1 MSICQEQTNIYSI
14 DTVNYNQNKIK
25 TKTYSKSCVT
35 YTILNYDKDLLCHDD
50 YNNGYYRSLIVSS
63 PENKILAFSP
73 QKSLKNETFIEKYS
87 TINETIY
94 MNEIIEG
101 TMVNLFFDER
111 VGQWEIST
119 RGAVG
124 GSYFYYRNQ
133 YELDS
138 DRKNQTSF
146 YQMFLQAFSMEHVQT
161 LGQISLLE
169 ELPKNYSYSFV
180 LQHPD
185 NHIVLPI
192 TKCSIYMVA
201 VYEVMD
207 GSNVKYISPLEYENW
222 DLFKN
227 NTHPILFPKQFQ
239 YASYDEA
246 KTENC
251 SIQTDFT
258 NLGVMVTNLETGVR
272 TGLKNPRYEEVK
284 LLRGNN
290 PNLQYQYLCL
300 RKTEKIKDFLF
311 YFPQY
316 KTIFYRFYQE
326 YENFVTNVHYS
337 YLSYYVQKQNVKI
350 SKKYSP
356 HIYKI
361 HHEMYLPAL
370 NTEEPLIIKRRVVKE
385 YFEKLEPREM
395 IYHLNYDRR
404 QYAKGKQEVK
414 ELQEVNNVKDD
425 LVLNIE

>member
-1 MSICQEQTNIYSI
+1 MSICQEQSNIYTI
-14 DTVNYNQNKIK
+14 DTVKYNENKIK
-25 TKTYSKSCVT
+25 TKTYSKSGVT
-35 YTILNYDKDLLCHDD
+35 YTILNYDKDVLCDDD
-50 YNNGYYRSLIVSS
+50 YNSGYYRSLIVSS

-73 QKSLKNETFIEKYS
+73 QKSLKNEIFIEKYPNVDAN
-87 TINETIY
+87 IF

-101 TMVNLFFDER
+101 TMINLFFDDRIE
-111 VGQWEIST
+111 QWEIST

-146 YQMFLQAFSMEHVQT
+146 YQMFLEALSADEKQPLNEV
-161 LGQISLLE
+161 SLLN
-169 ELPKNYSYSFV
+169 ELPKNYCYSFV

-192 TKCSIYMVA
+192 SKCSIYMVA

-207 GSNVKYISPLEYENW
+207 GNNVKYISPLEYQNW

-227 NTHPILFPKQFQ
+227 VNNPILFPKQYQ
-239 YASYDEA
+239 YTSYEEA

-290 PNLQYQYLCL
+290 PNLQYQYLSL
-300 RKTEKIKDFLF
+300 RKTGKIQDFLF

-337 YLSYYVQKQNVKI
+337 YLTYYVQKQNVKI
-350 SKKYSP
+350 SKKYSS

-361 HHEMYLPAL
+361 HHELYLPSL
-370 NTEEPLIIKRRVVKE
+370 NTDTPIIVKRRVVKE
-385 YFEKLEPREM
+385 FFDNLEPREM

-404 QYAKGKQEVK
+404 QYAKGKIETTKTSQE
-414 ELQEVNNVKDD
+414 L
-425 LVLNIE
+425 LLNDE

>member
-1 MSICQEQTNIYSI
+1 MSICQPQSNTYNI
-14 DTVNYNQNKIK
+14 DTVKYNENKIK
-25 TKTYSKSCVT
+25 TKTYSKSGVT
-35 YTILNYDKDLLCHDD
+35 YTILNYDKDVLCDDD
-50 YNNGYYRSLIVSS
+50 YNTCNYRSIIAST

-73 QKSLKNETFIEKYS
+73 QKSLKPETFIEKYS
-87 TINETIY
+87 TINETIF

-146 YQMFLQAFSMEHVQT
+146 YQMFLEAFSVDKNQT
-161 LGQISLLE
+161 LNQIALLDQ
-169 ELPKNYSYSFV
+169 LPKNYCYSFV

-192 TKCSIYMVA
+192 SICSIYMVA
-201 VYEVMD
+201 VYELMD
-207 GSNVKYISPLEYENW
+207 GNNVKYISPLEYQNW
-222 DLFKN
+222 DLFK
-227 NTHPILFPKQFQ
+227 TVKHPILFPKQFQ

-258 NLGVMVTNLETGVR
+258 NLGVMVTNIETGER
-272 TGLKNPRYEEVK
+272 TSLKNPRYEEVK

-300 RKTEKIKDFLF
+300 RKTGKIQDFLF

-316 KTIFYRFYQE
+316 KNIFYRFYQE

-337 YLSYYVQKQNVKI
+337 YLTYYVQKQNVKI

-361 HHEMYLPAL
+361 HHEMYLPSL
-370 NTEEPLIIKRRVVKE
+370 QTEEPLIIKRRVVKE

-404 QYAKGKQEVK
+404 QYAKGKQEVHN
-414 ELQEVNNVKDD
+414 VNDD
-425 LVLNIE
+425 LVLNVVNNE

>member
-1 MSICQEQTNIYSI
+1 MSICQEQSNIYTI
-14 DTVNYNQNKIK
+14 DTVKYNENKIK
-25 TKTYSKSCVT
+25 TKTYSKSGVT
-35 YTILNYDKDLLCHDD
+35 YTILNYDKDVLCDDD
-50 YNNGYYRSLIVSS
+50 YNSGYYRSIISS
-63 PENKILAFSP
+63 TPENKILAFSP
-73 QKSLKNETFIEKYS
+73 QKSLKNEIFIEKYPNVDAN
-87 TINETIY
+87 IF

-101 TMVNLFFDER
+101 TMINLFFDER
-111 VGQWEIST
+111 IEQWEIST

-146 YQMFLQAFSMEHVQT
+146 YQMFLEALSADEKQPLNEV
-161 LGQISLLE
+161 SLLN
-169 ELPKNYSYSFV
+169 ELPKNYCYSFV

-192 TKCSIYMVA
+192 SKCSIYMVA

-207 GSNVKYISPLEYENW
+207 GNNVKYISPLEYQNW
-222 DLFKN
+222 DLFTQSK
-227 NTHPILFPKQFQ
+227 HPILFPKQYQ
-239 YASYDEA
+239 YTSYEEA

-290 PNLQYQYLCL
+290 PNLQYQYLSL
-300 RKTEKIKDFLF
+300 RKTGKIQDFLF

-337 YLSYYVQKQNVKI
+337 YLTYYVQKQNVKI
-350 SKKYSP
+350 SKKYSS

-361 HHEMYLPAL
+361 HHELYLPSL
-370 NTEEPLIIKRRVVKE
+370 NTDTPIIVKRRVVKE
-385 YFEKLEPREM
+385 FFDNLEPREM

-404 QYAKGKQEVK
+404 QYAKGKIETTKTSQE
-414 ELQEVNNVKDD
+414 L
-425 LVLNIE
+425 LLNDE

>member
-1 MSICQEQTNIYSI
+1 MSICQEQSNIYSI
-14 DTVNYNQNKIK
+14 DTVKYNENKIK
-25 TKTYSKSCVT
+25 TKTYSKSGVT
-35 YTILNYDKDLLCHDD
+35 YSILNYDKDVLCDDD
-50 YNNGYYRSLIVSS
+50 YNTGYYRSIISS
-63 PENKILAFSP
+63 TPENKILAFSP
-73 QKSLKNETFIEKYS
+73 QKSLKNEIFIEKYS
-87 TINETIY
+87 TINETIF

-111 VGQWEIST
+111 LDQWEIST

-146 YQMFLQAFSMEHVQT
+146 YQMFLQALSMEDTQT
-161 LGQISLLE
+161 LSQIALLE
-169 ELPKNYSYSFV
+169 DLPKNYSYSFV

-192 TKCSIYMVA
+192 SKCSIYMVG
-201 VYEVMD
+201 VYELMD
-207 GSNVKYISPLEYENW
+207 GNNVKYISPLEYQNW

-227 NTHPILFPKQFQ
+227 VNHPILFPKQFQ
-239 YASYDEA
+239 YASYEEA

-258 NLGVMVTNLETGVR
+258 NLGVMVTNVETGER
-272 TGLKNPRYEEVK
+272 TSLNNPRYQEVK

-300 RKTEKIKDFLF
+300 RKTGKIKDFLF

-316 KTIFYRFYQE
+316 KTILYRFYQE
-326 YENFVTNVHYS
+326 YENFITNVHYS
-337 YLSYYVQKQNVKI
+337 YLTYYVEKQNVKI
-350 SKKYSP
+350 SKKFAP

-361 HHEMYLPAL
+361 HHELYLPSL
-370 NTEEPLIIKRRVVKE
+370 NTEVPIIIKRRIVKE
-385 YFEKLEPREM
+385 YFDNLEPREM

-404 QYAKGKQEVK
+404 QYTKGKQQVQHD
-414 ELQEVNNVKDD
+414 LQLMNDVTNN
-425 LVLNIE
+425 E

>member
-1 MSICQEQTNIYSI
+1 MSICQEISNLYNI
-14 DTVNYNQNKIK
+14 DTIDYNQDKIK
-25 TKTYSKSCVT
+25 TKTYKKSNVT
-35 YTILNYDKDLLCHDD
+35 YSILNYDNNFICDNDVS
-50 YNNGYYRSLIVSS
+50 NGYYRSLIVSS
-63 PENKILAFSP
+63 PENKLLAFSP
-73 QKSLKNETFIEKYS
+73 QKSLKPETFIEKYS
-87 TINETIY
+87 TINENIF

-111 VGQWEIST
+111 IEQWEIST

-133 YELDS
+133 YDMDS
-138 DRKNQTSF
+138 DKKKQNSF
-146 YQMFLQAFSMEHVQT
+146 YQMFLEA
-161 LGQISLLE
+161 LGAGDNQSLNELSLLKDM
-169 ELPKNYSYSFV
+169 PKNYSYSFV

-192 TKCSIYMVA
+192 SKCSIYLVSIF
-201 VYEVMD
+201 ELQE
-207 GSNVKYISPLEYENW
+207 SNVIKYISPLEYQYW

-227 NTHPILFPKQFQ
+227 VNNVILFPKQ
-239 YASYDEA
+239 YNYENYE
-246 KTENC
+246 KLKEENC
-251 SIQTDFT
+251 SIQTEFT
-258 NLGVMVTNLETGVR
+258 NLGVMVTNVETGER
-272 TGLKNPRYEEVK
+272 TSFKNPTYEEVK

-300 RKTEKIKDFLF
+300 RKTGKIQDFLF

-316 KTIFYRFYQE
+316 KKIFYRFYQE

-337 YLSYYVQKQNVKI
+337 YLTYYVQKQSVQI

-361 HHEMYLPAL
+361 HHELYLPSL
-370 NTEEPLIIKRRVVKE
+370 QTEEPIIIKRRVVKE
-385 YFEKLEPREM
+385 YFDNLEPREM

-404 QYAKGKQEVK
+404 EYSKGKREINNGK
-414 ELQEVNNVKDD
+414 EEIVIDN
-425 LVLNIE
+425 E

>member
-1 MSICQEQTNIYSI
+1 MSICQEQSNIYTI
-14 DTVNYNQNKIK
+14 DTVKYNENKIK
-25 TKTYSKSCVT
+25 TKTYSKSGVT
-35 YTILNYDKDLLCHDD
+35 YTILNYDKDVLCDDD
-50 YNNGYYRSLIVSS
+50 YNSGYYRSIISSS

-73 QKSLKNETFIEKYS
+73 QKSLKNEIFIEKYPN
-87 TINETIY
+87 IDANIF

-101 TMVNLFFDER
+101 TMINLFFDER
-111 VGQWEIST
+111 IEQWEIST

-146 YQMFLQAFSMEHVQT
+146 YQMFLEALSADEKQPLNEV
-161 LGQISLLE
+161 SLLN
-169 ELPKNYSYSFV
+169 ELPKNYCYSFV

-192 TKCSIYMVA
+192 SKCSIYMVA

-207 GSNVKYISPLEYENW
+207 GNNVKYISPLEYQNW

-227 NTHPILFPKQFQ
+227 VNNPILFPKQYE
-239 YASYDEA
+239 YASYQEA
-246 KTENC
+246 KSENC

-258 NLGVMVTNLETGVR
+258 NLGVMVTNLETGIR

-290 PNLQYQYLCL
+290 PNLQYQYLSL
-300 RKTEKIKDFLF
+300 RKTGKIQDFLF

-337 YLSYYVQKQNVKI
+337 YLTYYVQKQNVKI
-350 SKKYSP
+350 SKKYSS

-361 HHEMYLPAL
+361 HHELYLPSL
-370 NTEEPLIIKRRVVKE
+370 NTDTPIIVKRRVVKE
-385 YFEKLEPREM
+385 FFDKLEPREM

-404 QYAKGKQEVK
+404 QYAKGKIETTKTSQE
-414 ELQEVNNVKDD
+414 L
-425 LVLNIE
+425 LLNDE

>member
-1 MSICQEQTNIYSI
+1 MSICQEQTNIYNI
-14 DTVNYNQNKIK
+14 DTVKYNENKIK
-25 TKTYSKSCVT
+25 TKTYSKSNVA
-35 YTILNYDKDLLCHDD
+35 YTILNYDKEVLCDD
-50 YNNGYYRSLIVSS
+50 DINNGYYRSIIASS
-63 PENKILAFSP
+63 PENKLLAFSP
-73 QKSLKNETFIEKYS
+73 QKSLKNEMFIEKYPNI
-87 TINETIY
+87 TETIF

-111 VGQWEIST
+111 IEQWEIST

-138 DRKNQTSF
+138 DRKSQTSF
-146 YQMFLQAFSMEHVQT
+146 YQMFLEALSMDNDQPLNQNAL
-161 LGQISLLE
+161 LG

-192 TKCSIYMVA
+192 SKCSIYMVA
-201 VYEVMD
+201 VYELLD
-207 GSNVKYISPLEYENW
+207 GNNVKYISPLEYQNW

-227 NTHPILFPKQFQ
+227 VIHPILFPKQ
-239 YASYDEA
+239 YNYNTYDEA

-251 SIQTDFT
+251 SIQTEFT
-258 NLGVMVTNLETGVR
+258 NLGVMVTNVETGER
-272 TGLKNPRYEEVK
+272 TSLKNPRYEEVK

-300 RKTEKIKDFLF
+300 RKTGKIQDFLF

-316 KTIFYRFYQE
+316 KSIFYRFYQE

-337 YLSYYVQKQNVKI
+337 YLTYYVQKQNVKI
-350 SKKYSP
+350 SKKFAP

-361 HHEMYLPAL
+361 HHELYLSSL
-370 NTEEPLIIKRRVVKE
+370 NTEVPIIIKRRIVKE
-385 YFEKLEPREM
+385 YFDNLEPREM

-404 QYAKGKQEVK
+404 QYAKGKQEV
-414 ELQEVNNVKDD
+414 NNVNDD
-425 LVLNIE
+425 LVLNVVNNE

>member
-1 MSICQEQTNIYSI
+1 MSICQEQTNIYNI
-14 DTVNYNQNKIK
+14 DTVKYNENKIK
-25 TKTYSKSCVT
+25 TKTYSKSNVS
-35 YTILNYDKDLLCHDD
+35 YTILNYDKEVLCDD
-50 YNNGYYRSLIVSS
+50 DINNGYYRSIIASS
-63 PENKILAFSP
+63 PENKLLAFSP
-73 QKSLKNETFIEKYS
+73 QKSLKNEMFIEKYPNI
-87 TINETIY
+87 TETIF

-111 VGQWEIST
+111 IGQWEIST

-138 DRKNQTSF
+138 DRKSQTSF
-146 YQMFLQAFSMEHVQT
+146 YQMFLEALSMDNDQPLNQNAL
-161 LGQISLLE
+161 LG

-192 TKCSIYMVA
+192 SKCSIYMVA
-201 VYEVMD
+201 VYELLD
-207 GSNVKYISPLEYENW
+207 GNNVKYISPLEYQNW

-227 NTHPILFPKQFQ
+227 IIHPILFPKQ
-239 YASYDEA
+239 YNYTTYDEA
-246 KTENC
+246 KTDNC
-251 SIQTDFT
+251 SIQTEFT
-258 NLGVMVTNLETGVR
+258 NLGIMVTNVETGER
-272 TGLKNPRYEEVK
+272 TSLKNPRYEEVK

-300 RKTEKIKDFLF
+300 RKTGKIQDFLF

-316 KTIFYRFYQE
+316 KSIFYRFYQE
-326 YENFVTNVHYS
+326 YENFVTNVHFS
-337 YLSYYVQKQNVKI
+337 YLTYYVQKQNVKI

-361 HHEMYLPAL
+361 HHELYLPSL
-370 NTEEPLIIKRRVVKE
+370 QTEETLIIKRRVVKE
-385 YFEKLEPREM
+385 YFDKLEPREM

-404 QYAKGKQEVK
+404 QYANGKRQI
-414 ELQEVNNVKDD
+414 NNVKDEIVRD
-425 LVLNIE
+425 ADNVTNDE

>member
-1 MSICQEQTNIYSI
+1 MSICQEQSNIYSI
-14 DTVNYNQNKIK
+14 DTVKYNESKIK
-25 TKTYSKSCVT
+25 TKTYSKSGVT
-35 YTILNYDKDLLCHDD
+35 YTILNYDKDVLCDDD

-73 QKSLKNETFIEKYS
+73 QKSLKNEIFIEKYPDVDDN
-87 TINETIY
+87 IF

-101 TMVNLFFDER
+101 TMINLFFDER
-111 VGQWEIST
+111 IQQWEIST

-146 YQMFLQAFSMEHVQT
+146 YQMFLEALSADEKQPLNEV
-161 LGQISLLE
+161 SLLK
-169 ELPKNYSYSFV
+169 ELPKNYCYSFV

-192 TKCSIYMVA
+192 SKCSIYMVA
-201 VYEVMD
+201 IYEVMD
-207 GSNVKYISPLEYENW
+207 GNNVKYISPLEYQNW

-227 NTHPILFPKQFQ
+227 LNNPILFPKQYQ
-239 YASYDEA
+239 YASYQEA
-246 KTENC
+246 KDENC
-251 SIQTDFT
+251 SIQTEFT
-258 NLGVMVTNLETGVR
+258 NLGVMVTNLETGIR

-290 PNLQYQYLCL
+290 PNLQYQYLSL
-300 RKTEKIKDFLF
+300 RKTGKIQDFLF

-316 KTIFYRFYQE
+316 KNIFYRFYQE

-337 YLSYYVQKQNVKI
+337 YLTYYVQKQNVKI
-350 SKKYSP
+350 SKKYAS

-361 HHEMYLPAL
+361 HHELYLPSL
-370 NTEEPLIIKRRVVKE
+370 NTDTPIIVKRRVVKE
-385 YFEKLEPREM
+385 FFDNLEPREM

-404 QYAKGKQEVK
+404 QYAKGKRETMKNPQE
-414 ELQEVNNVKDD
+414 
-425 LVLNIE
+425 LVLNDE

>member
-35 YTILNYDKDLLCHDD
+35 YSILNYDKDVLCDDD

-146 YQMFLQAFSMEHVQT
+146 YQMFLQALSMEHVQS
-161 LGQISLLE
+161 LGQIALLE

-192 TKCSIYMVA
+192 SKCSIYMVA

-207 GSNVKYISPLEYENW
+207 GNNIKYISPLEYQNW

-246 KTENC
+246 KSENC

-258 NLGVMVTNLETGVR
+258 NLGVMVTNIETGER
-272 TGLKNPRYEEVK
+272 TSLNNPRYEEVK
-284 LLRGNN
+284 LLNGD
-290 PNLQYQYLCL
+290 C
-300 RKTEKIKDFLF
+300 
-311 YFPQY
+311 
-316 KTIFYRFYQE
+316 
-326 YENFVTNVHYS
+326 
-337 YLSYYVQKQNVKI
+337 
-350 SKKYSP
+350 
-356 HIYKI
+356 
-361 HHEMYLPAL
+361 
-370 NTEEPLIIKRRVVKE
+370 
-385 YFEKLEPREM
+385 
-395 IYHLNYDRR
+395 
-404 QYAKGKQEVK
+404 
-414 ELQEVNNVKDD
+414 VNDKVPC
-425 LVLNIE
+425 IT

>member
-1 MSICQEQTNIYSI
+1 MSICQEQSNIYTI
-14 DTVNYNQNKIK
+14 DTVKYNENKIK
-25 TKTYSKSCVT
+25 TKTYSKSGVT
-35 YTILNYDKDLLCHDD
+35 YTILNYDKDVLCDDD

-73 QKSLKNETFIEKYS
+73 QKSLKNEIFIEKYPN
-87 TINETIY
+87 IDANIF

-101 TMVNLFFDER
+101 TMINLFFDER
-111 VGQWEIST
+111 IEQWEIST

-146 YQMFLQAFSMEHVQT
+146 YQMFLEALSADEKQT
-161 LGQISLLE
+161 LNEVSLLK
-169 ELPKNYSYSFV
+169 ELPKNYCYSFV

-192 TKCSIYMVA
+192 SKCSIYMVG

-207 GSNVKYISPLEYENW
+207 GNNVKYISPLEYQNW

-227 NTHPILFPKQFQ
+227 VNNPILFPKQYE
-239 YASYDEA
+239 YASYQEA
-246 KTENC
+246 KDENC

-258 NLGVMVTNLETGVR
+258 NLGVMVTNLETGIR
-272 TGLKNPRYEEVK
+272 TGLKNPTYEEVK
-284 LLRGNN
+284 ILRGNN
-290 PNLQYQYLCL
+290 PNLQYQYLSL
-300 RKTEKIKDFLF
+300 RKTGKIQDFLF

-337 YLSYYVQKQNVKI
+337 YLTYYVQKQNVKI
-350 SKKYSP
+350 SKKYAS
-356 HIYKI
+356 HIYKV
-361 HHEMYLPAL
+361 HHELYLPSL
-370 NTEEPLIIKRRVVKE
+370 NTDTPIIVKRKVVKE
-385 YFEKLEPREM
+385 FFDKLEPREM

-404 QYAKGKQEVK
+404 QYAKGKIETMKTPQ
-414 ELQEVNNVKDD
+414 D
-425 LVLNIE
+425 LLLNDE

>member
-1 MSICQEQTNIYSI
+1 MSICQEQTNIYNI
-14 DTVNYNQNKIK
+14 DTVKYNENKIK
-25 TKTYSKSCVT
+25 TKTYSKSNVA
-35 YTILNYDKDLLCHDD
+35 YTILNYDKEVLCDD
-50 YNNGYYRSLIVSS
+50 DINNGYYRSIIASS
-63 PENKILAFSP
+63 PENKLLAFSP
-73 QKSLKNETFIEKYS
+73 QKSLKNEMFIEKYPNI
-87 TINETIY
+87 TETIF

-111 VGQWEIST
+111 IEQWEIST

-138 DRKNQTSF
+138 DRKSQTSF
-146 YQMFLQAFSMEHVQT
+146 YQMFLEALSMDNDQPLNQNAL
-161 LGQISLLE
+161 LG

-192 TKCSIYMVA
+192 SKCSIYMVA
-201 VYEVMD
+201 VYELLD
-207 GSNVKYISPLEYENW
+207 GNNVKYISPLEYQNW

-227 NTHPILFPKQFQ
+227 IIHPILFPKQ
-239 YASYDEA
+239 YNYNTYDEA

-251 SIQTDFT
+251 SIQTEFT
-258 NLGVMVTNLETGVR
+258 NLGVMVTNVETGER
-272 TGLKNPRYEEVK
+272 TSLKNPRYEEVK

-300 RKTEKIKDFLF
+300 RKTGKIQDFLF

-316 KTIFYRFYQE
+316 KSIFYRFYQE

-337 YLSYYVQKQNVKI
+337 YLTYYVQKQNVKI

-361 HHEMYLPAL
+361 HHELYLPSL
-370 NTEEPLIIKRRVVKE
+370 QTEEPLIIKRRVVKE
-385 YFEKLEPREM
+385 YFDNLEPREM

-404 QYAKGKQEVK
+404 QYAKGKQEV
-414 ELQEVNNVKDD
+414 NNVNDD
-425 LVLNIE
+425 LVLNVVNNE